1 MLQEGLK
8 TDERSSGP
16 ETWVDR
22 HGDCLYRYALLRLR
36 NEVAAEEI
44 VQETFLAA
52 LKSYSAFDGK
62 ASERTWLIGIL
73 KHKIIDHFRRCS
85 RQVSF
90 DSLEGLPAE
99 SADLFQQGGEW
110 VDHFDFDR
118 GPIDW
123 GSNPASIFET
133 LQFQQTLQQCLARLP
148 ERLSAV
154 FTLREMEELSS
165 EDVCKVLDIST
176 TNLWVMLHRAR
187 AHLRKCIEY
196 NWFRKATG

>member
-1 MLQEGLK
+1 MLQEGSK
-8 TDERSSGP
+8 TDQRSSGP

-22 HGDCLYRYALLRLR
+22 YGDCLYRYALLRLR

-73 KHKIIDHFRRCS
+73 KHKIIDHFRSCS

-99 SADLFQQGGEW
+99 SADLFQQSGEW

-133 LQFQQTLQQCLARLP
+133 TQFQQTLQQCLGRLP

-154 FTLREMEELSS
+154 FTLREMEEMSS